1 MEDTLRGLFWPL
13 QILSTSAQLKCDT
26 LFLINIKKKKEAG
39 GTLLSG
45 FPGYVQIFYAYQKQ
59 LNDSCVE
66 LTL

>member
-39 GTLLSG
+39 GILLSG
-45 FPGYVQIFYAYQKQ
+45 LPGYVQILYAYQ
-59 LNDSCVE
+59 
-66 LTL
+66 